1 MTTRITPLAAIF
13 LMGCFTHA
21 MAQAPDILWYRQ
33 QGEKWTDALPIGN
46 GRMGA
51 MAFGRTGHDRFQL
64 NEESVWAGTSVD
76 DINPRAKSSLPQV
89 RQLLFDGRNAD
100 AYRLAQKDL
109 LGTPPRIRSYQTL
122 GDLFIQWLDST
133 APVSDYRRSLDL
145 SRAIHLTSF
154 TRNNIRYEVESFLS
168 APADM
173 MVIRIRA
180 RGGILGFTLR
190 LAREKDAV
198 TRYDRSDRITLRG
211 RIRDTENPAVYGP
224 AGEHLRFAA
233 VAEVSYDMGKAVEAR
248 DGLDV
253 YGGTEVVV
261 RLTAATDYDPERLAS
276 DTTIDPERLCLEILA
291 ASRQKNYE
299 ALKAAHLA
307 EFSPLYGL
315 CSLSLTGLPGR
326 DTIPTDRRVAAF
338 KAGSP
343 DPGLYP
349 LYFQYG
355 RYLLLSSSRAPG
367 KLPANLQGKWNHHYK
382 APWDSDYHTNINLQM
397 NYWPAGPANLGT
409 TYAPLARFMKA
420 MLPAGMRC
428 ADSMYGARGWAMH
441 HVTDIYGRT
450 SMNADPRWGTSPLA
464 GAWMALCLY
473 DHYDFTRDATYLR
486 EMAYP
491 LMKASADFILSF
503 LVPDPRGRL
512 VTSPS
517 MSPENGFFLP
527 GDSLTR
533 HVVTYGPA
541 IDMQIIRE
549 LFRAI
554 RATAA
559 VTGVRA
565 AYLDSLTATEARLPP
580 TQLNRYGGIRE
591 WIEDYTEQ
599 EPGHRHISHLFGLY
613 PGTTLATDPEL
624 RRAAR
629 STLERRLAN
638 GGGHTGWSRAW
649 MINFFARLGDGKTAG
664 YHLEQLLVKSTLP
677 NLFDDHPPFQIDGNF
692 GATAGIAEMLLQ
704 SHDGSVRLLPALP
717 PSWPSG
723 EVRGMRARGGLAL
736 DFSWSDGRL
745 TKAVLRANAPVTT
758 MLRHPGGEM
767 PLTLKA
773 GETRELNFAAAR
785 MD

>member
-1 MTTRITPLAAIF
+1 MKSCKKPFSTLLLLGGITA
-13 LMGCFTHA
+13 A
-21 MAQAPDILWYRQ
+21 MAQSPDMLWYRQ
-33 QGEKWTDALPIGN
+33 QAEKWTDALPIGN

-64 NEESVWAGTSVD
+64 NEESVWAGTVVD
-76 DINPRAKSSLPQV
+76 DINPSAKSSLPKV

-100 AYRLAQKDL
+100 AYKLSQQDL

-122 GDLFIQWLDST
+122 GDLYIQWLDST
-133 APVSDYRRSLDL
+133 AAVTDYRRSLDI
-145 SRAIHLTSF
+145 SRAVHLTSF
-154 TRNNIRYEVESFLS
+154 TRKNVRYEVESFLS
-168 APADM
+168 APSDM

-180 RGGILGFTLR
+180 RGGVLGFTLR

-198 TRYDRSDRITLRG
+198 TRYDRSDRITMTG

-233 VAEVSYDMGKAVEAR
+233 VAEVTYDKGKAVEAR

-261 RLTAATDYDPERLAS
+261 RLTAATDYNPERLAS
-276 DTTIDPERLCLEILA
+276 DTTIDPERRCLEILA
-291 ASRQKNYE
+291 AARQTNYE
-299 ALKAAHLA
+299 RLKEVHLA
-307 EFSPLYGL
+307 EFTPLAGL
-315 CSLSLTGLPGR
+315 CSFSLPGLAGR
-326 DTIPTDRRVAAF
+326 DTVPTDRRLTDF

-397 NYWPAGPANLGT
+397 NYWPAGPANIGI
-409 TYAPLARFMKA
+409 TYAPLARFMNA
-420 MLPAGMRC
+420 LIPAGTRC

-450 SMNADPRWGTSPLA
+450 SMIADPRWGTSPLA
-464 GAWMALCLY
+464 GAWMALTLY
-473 DHYDFTRDATYLR
+473 DHYDFTRDEAYLR
-486 EMAYP
+486 KKAYP

-503 LVPDPRGRL
+503 LVPDPKGRL

-541 IDMQIIRE
+541 IDIQIIRE
-549 LFRAI
+549 LFSAI
-554 RATAA
+554 RATAG
-559 VTGVRA
+559 VTGVGK
-565 AYLDSLTATEARLPP
+565 AYLDSMAATESRLPP

-591 WIEDYTEQ
+591 WIEDYAEQ

-613 PGTTLATDPEL
+613 PGTTLATDSEW
-624 RRAAR
+624 RKAAR

-649 MINFFARLGDGKTAG
+649 MINFFARLGDGRTAG
-664 YHLEQLLVKSTLP
+664 YHLQQILVKSTLP
-677 NLFDDHPPFQIDGNF
+677 NLFDNHPPFQIDGNF
-692 GATAGIAEMLLQ
+692 GGTAGIAEMLLQ

-717 PSWPSG
+717 PDWQTG
-723 EVRGMRARGGLAL
+723 KVRGLRARGGLTL
-736 DFSWSDGRL
+736 DYTWAEGRL
-745 TKAVLRANAPVTT
+745 RKAVLHAAVPVKTI
-758 MLRHPGGEM
+758 LRHPGGEV
-767 PLTLKA
+767 PITLKA
-773 GETRELNFAAAR
+773 GETKELSFDAAR